1 VRGPPPRS
9 RGGGGRGGGG
19 GPPPPTPA
27 PDLPTLAL
35 DGKVV
40 VDAPRYSD
48 GVLHATFAVRNVGK
62 QAGGWES
69 VTLVLQRSKGKR
81 EVNVGPA
88 AALVLAADTGTTY
101 TVTSTLPS
109 SGTWTGTI
117 WVKSA
122 GRWWVLGTDPA
133 FRITVAPRG

>member
-1 VRGPPPRS
+1 LV
-9 RGGGGRGGGG
+9 GGGR
-19 GPPPPTPA
+19 PPPTPA

-133 FRITVAPRG
+133 FRITVAPPG